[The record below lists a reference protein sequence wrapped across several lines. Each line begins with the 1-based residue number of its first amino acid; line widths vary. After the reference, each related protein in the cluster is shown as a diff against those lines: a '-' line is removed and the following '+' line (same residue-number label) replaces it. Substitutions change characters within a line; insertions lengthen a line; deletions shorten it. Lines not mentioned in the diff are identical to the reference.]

1 MLDRLLTPE
10 LQNLRALFVKN
21 GRDLRFVGGCVRD
34 SLLGIN
40 PKDIDLCTDADP
52 AEQIELYRHAGVSY
66 HETGIAHGTITVVL
80 SGVPYEITSL
90 RRDVETDGRRA
101 TVAYTRDWTADLER
115 RDFTIN
121 AMSLTFDGELID
133 PFNGLNDLGK
143 DLVAFVGDAETRI
156 REDYLRILRWFRFRG
171 RFGISQS
178 FSAQRAIKKL
188 AKGLENISRE
198 RVWSEV
204 KRIISGPNGPYL
216 VLEMHQMGVAEPIG
230 LPVELNYIVDTQEC
244 SEITSNPVT
253 LMVSMYGMDAEKILR
268 SWKASSEEINLAAW
282 LYDHWHFK
290 QPDRPLMTLLAV
302 DGAPREWVL
311 ELAALR
317 LMDEFERGVLACWE
331 IPVFPVGGNDLLE
344 RGFKQDQNLG
354 KTLKQLK
361 ELWANRGYTLTKPE
375 LLDHLGSLV

>member
-10 LQNLRALFVKN
+10 LQNLRELFVKN

-34 SLLGIN
+34 SLLGIT

-52 AEQIELYRHAGVSY
+52 AEQIELYRQVGVSY

-101 TVAYTRDWTADLER
+101 TVAYTRDWIADLER

-133 PFNGLNDLGK
+133 PFNGLDDLGK
-143 DLVAFVGDAETRI
+143 GLVAFVGDAETRI
-156 REDYLRILRWFRFRG
+156 REDHLRILRWFRFRG
-171 RFGISQS
+171 RFGMSQS
-178 FSAQRAIKKL
+178 FSAQRAVKKL
-188 AKGLENISRE
+188 AEGLEAISRE

-216 VLEMHQMGVAEPIG
+216 MLEMHQMGVAEPID
-230 LPVELNYIVDTQEC
+230 LPVELDYIIDTQQI
-244 SEITSNPVT
+244 SEITSNPVA
-253 LMVSMYGMDAEKILR
+253 LMVSMYDMQAESILR
-268 SWKASSEEINLAAW
+268 EWKASSDEIKLAVW
-282 LYDHWHFK
+282 LYHWQFK
-290 QPDRPLMTLLAV
+290 QPDRHLMTLLAV

-344 RGFKQDQNLG
+344 RGFKQDHYLG
-354 KTLKQLK
+354 QTLKQLK
-361 ELWANRGYTLTKPE
+361 ELWADSGYTLTKPE
-375 LLDHLGSLV
+375 LLAHLGSLV